1 MWVVIDGLAG
11 AGKTWL
17 QTRLIR
23 NEWKRGANIFVNYQ
37 VLFSD
42 ENERVQ
48 RYHNF
53 DELYHLNRAI
63 IGVDD
68 AQKMA
73 GHWLGMPIAFR
84 DKIALHRHHHLD
96 FFSTTQDFMNMHIQI
111 RRNVHVLYR
120 CQTMLR
126 FPIKDSVRPILQIIR
141 VVKKERKLSDDADSI
156 KFVKVGRAKY
166 HLISRYWTKNYYN
179 TYEDIGAERFLCK
192 IKYEKKLSQGKT
204 VKGSWL
210 GKIYSKSLV
219 NSGKA
224 RL

>member
-1 MWVVIDGLAG
+1 MWIVIDGLAG
-11 AGKTWL
+11 SGKTWL
-17 QTRLIR
+17 QTRILR
-23 NEWKRGANIFVNYQ
+23 REWQAGTDIYVNYQ
-37 VLFSD
+37 VKFSN
-42 ENERVQ
+42 ENEGVY

-53 DELYHLNRAI
+53 DEIYHLTKAV

-73 GHWLGMPIAFR
+73 GYWLQMPIAFR

-96 FFSTTQDFMNMHIQI
+96 FISTTQDFMNMHVQI

-120 CQTMLR
+120 CQTIFR
-126 FPIKDSVRPILQIIR
+126 FPRQDSVRPILQLIR
-141 VVKKERKLSDDADSI
+141 VVKKERRLSDDADSI
-156 KFVKVGRAKY
+156 RFRKVGHASL
-166 HLISRYWTKNYYN
+166 HFISRYWTREYYN

-192 IKYEKKLSQGKT
+192 IKYEKKIGQKSGHWT
-204 VKGSWL
+204 